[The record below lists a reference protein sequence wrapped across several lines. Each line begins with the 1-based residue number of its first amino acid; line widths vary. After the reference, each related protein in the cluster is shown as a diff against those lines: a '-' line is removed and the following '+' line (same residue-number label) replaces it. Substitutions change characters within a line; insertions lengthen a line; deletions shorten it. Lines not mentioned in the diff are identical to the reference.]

1 MQKIVKGIYQIPND
15 PIFDYSEQAKD
26 FIRKK
31 YSYQTTGKNY
41 KIELDTIQPYKPREK
56 KK

>member
-1 MQKIVKGIYQIPND
+1 M
-15 PIFDYSEQAKD
+15 
-26 FIRKK
+26 RKK

-41 KIELDTIQPYKPREK
+41 FIELATVERYIPRPK